1 MESSRESMTYLK
13 RLIKDTAPN
22 HEGGRAELS
31 ISHGQRQRIQLPK
44 GGNHEE
50 QKGNNQNT
58 DAHNFRG
65 NQQTCPSLWLY
76 ICYRSNLIS
85 GQF

>member
-1 MESSRESMTYLK
+1 MESSGESMTYLK

-31 ISHGQRQRIQLPK
+31 TSHGQRQRIQLPK

-50 QKGNNQNT
+50 QKGNNQNA

-65 NQQTCPSLWLY
+65 NQQTCPNLWLY
-76 ICYRSNLIS
+76 ICYWSN
-85 GQF
+85 

>member
-1 MESSRESMTYLK
+1 MTYLK

-50 QKGNNQNT
+50 QKSKLW
-58 DAHNFRG
+58 FRKDCR
-65 NQQTCPSLWLY
+65 TFL
-76 ICYRSNLIS
+76 
-85 GQF
+85 